1 MLDAIGM
8 EVIAVAAQTHMLI
21 ATNVNVLTALLK
33 LKVMLVLMRSLGL
46 AVQTILLVMDFAMIT
61 IIMLVVRGMQAIVAG
76 LKIVMNF
83 VLSVSVRIAPTLVS
97 EMNVFLRSKLN
108 AVRWHIK
115 VMASV
120 MMKITLQ
127 VAIGTQVIVVVL

>member
-1 MLDAIGM
+1 
-8 EVIAVAAQTHMLI
+8 
-21 ATNVNVLTALLK
+21 
-33 LKVMLVLMRSLGL
+33 MLVLMRSLGL

-108 AVRWHIK
+108 AVRWYIK

>member
-108 AVRWHIK
+108 AVRWYIK